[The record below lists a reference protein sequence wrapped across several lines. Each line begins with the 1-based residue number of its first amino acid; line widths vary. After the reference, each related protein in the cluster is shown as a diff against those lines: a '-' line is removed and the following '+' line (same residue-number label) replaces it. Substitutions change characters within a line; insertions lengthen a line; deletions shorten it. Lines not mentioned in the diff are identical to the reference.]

1 MSVKRSRSPSNAQ
14 DPTPT
19 KGHRAEATSKTRV
32 NVFLFR
38 RDLRVVDNT
47 ALNHLAKQHPQTPIL
62 PAFFFNPM
70 QIDAKQNPYF
80 GAPCVQFMFE
90 SLKDLN
96 VQLDQRLV
104 LLYGS
109 DEDCFKTLQKK
120 FDIEHVSFNRDY
132 TPFAQL
138 RDAALDEW
146 CKVNNVQVCSAV
158 QDAHWDYS
166 LLPLDGVKSG
176 ADKPYAMFTPF
187 YNKIMAAHLHQ
198 VPTPMSEM
206 DAASVKTLL
215 FSAKLK
221 SELDDVTADS
231 LLASLPP
238 NPDSP
243 VQGGRANALWR
254 LKHILPDMKQ
264 YETQR
269 NFLSPQR
276 TSMLSPFMKFGCV
289 SVREVFAAASAIYG
303 SKSCFVK
310 ELFWRE
316 FYAMLLFNNPSL
328 CAGQLAPLSKKM
340 KAEGNMPFQEKF
352 APFRWKW
359 PETPQ
364 HWAAFQQGITG
375 VPLVDAAVRCLNATG
390 WCHNRNRMVLGSF
403 ATKVL
408 FVDWRVC
415 EQWFATK
422 AVDYDVASNSGGW
435 QWCSGQGA
443 DAMPYFRTFNPFQ
456 QAKKFDESCD
466 FIKKWIPELKSVDKK
481 VIIAWNEKGTAAL
494 AKSTGYPLPIID
506 VKEATKRVIAEYG
519 KY

>member
-1 MSVKRSRSPSNAQ
+1 MS
-14 DPTPT
+14 PT
-19 KGHRAEATSKTRV
+19 KAHRPDKMRI

-38 RDLRVVDNT
+38 RDLRVADNT
-47 ALNHLAKQHPQTPIL
+47 ALIHLAKQHPQTPIL

-70 QIDAKQNPYF
+70 QIDPKQNPYY
-80 GAPCVQFMFE
+80 GAPCVRFMFE

-96 VQLDQRLV
+96 LQLDDRLV
-104 LLYGS
+104 LLHGS
-109 DEDCFKTLQKK
+109 DEECFKTLQKK
-120 FDIEHVSFNRDY
+120 FDIENISFNRDY

-146 CKVNNVQVCSAV
+146 CKVNHVQVCSSV
-158 QDAHWDYS
+158 QASLWDYS
-166 LLPLDGVKSG
+166 LLPLDCVKSG
-176 ADKPYAMFTPF
+176 AEKPYAMFTPY
-187 YNKIMAAHLHQ
+187 YNKVMAAHLHQ
-198 VPTPMSEM
+198 VPSPASES
-206 DAASVKTLL
+206 DTAAVKKLLIGAKIKSTLFDRVAEFL
-215 FSAKLK
+215 I
-221 SELDDVTADS
+221 DS
-231 LLASLPP
+231 LPT

-243 VQGGRANALWR
+243 VQGGRTNALWR
-254 LKHILPDMKQ
+254 LEHVLPDMKQ

-276 TSMLSPFMKFGCV
+276 TSLLSPFMKFGCV
-289 SVREVFAAASAIYG
+289 SVREVYAAAAAAFG
-303 SKSCFVK
+303 AKSCFVK

-328 CAGQLAPLSKKM
+328 CAGQLSPLSKKV

-359 PETPQ
+359 PETTQ
-364 HWAAFQQGITG
+364 HWVAFQQGKTG

-390 WCHNRNRMVLGSF
+390 WCHNRNRMVIGSF

-408 FVDWRVC
+408 FVDWRIC

-466 FIKKWIPELKSVDKK
+466 FIKKWVPELKEVDKK
-481 VIIAWNEKGTAAL
+481 VIIAWNEKGTTTL
-494 AKSTGYPLPIID
+494 SKTTGYPLPIVD
-506 VKEATKRVIAEYG
+506 VRESTKRVIAEYG
-519 KY
+519 NY